1 MPAIRSDRGRL
12 QSIYGREGDGYNT
25 RKGKKSAVQARFR
38 TSRPPYFRGGQ
49 SESKRS
55 LTMTINTQIAT
66 VVFHG
71 HALTVITGPAGE
83 HLVAMK
89 PIVEAIGL
97 QWEAQLKRIKR
108 HSVLAACM
116 SMMDIQMSGDDQRR
130 ELACLPLDML
140 NGWLFGV
147 DASRVRPE
155 IRDTLIQYQREC
167 FAALSAY
174 WQKGEAVNPRST
186 ISPRPLKALPNGLS
200 HDQQDAIKGLV
211 KARVEALPQSKQ
223 AKAAITCWSA
233 LKSKFGCTYKE
244 IEPAQFAEA
253 LSLVAR
259 LPLEGELLE
268 AERPK
273 PLELHYPASW
283 LPEHNPH
290 LRGYSYERSADPS
303 LHLNTSSLCGM
314 DSRSPTLALTAEL
327 TRAGHDVEAC
337 RMEVLAMRHQLERYL
352 DLCRNLGNLADRHE
366 HGGIVFKLS
375 GAVHMTR

>member
-1 MPAIRSDRGRL
+1 MKAIAPVATPVLVELTDGQPTTTSLDVAAHFGKRHERVLDKIRNLDCSPEFTEHNFVLSEYTDLTGRSLPQYRMTRDGFTFLCMGFTGKEAAKWKEAYINAFNQMEHTLKHGAPA
-12 QSIYGREGDGYNT
+12 
-25 RKGKKSAVQARFR
+25 KSK
-38 TSRPPYFRGGQ
+38 RPP
-49 SESKRS
+49 K
-55 LTMTINTQIAT
+55 L
-66 VVFHG
+66 
-71 HALTVITGPAGE
+71 
-83 HLVAMK
+83 
-89 PIVEAIGL
+89 
-97 QWEAQLKRIKR
+97 
-108 HSVLAACM
+108 
-116 SMMDIQMSGDDQRR
+116 
-130 ELACLPLDML
+130 
-140 NGWLFGV
+140 
-147 DASRVRPE
+147 
-155 IRDTLIQYQREC
+155 
-167 FAALSAY
+167 
-174 WQKGEAVNPRST
+174 
-186 ISPRPLKALPNGLS
+186 LPNGLS
-200 HDQQDAIKGLV
+200 ADQQEAIKGLV

-233 LKSKFGCTYKE
+233 LKSKFGCSYKE
-244 IEPAQFAEA
+244 IDAAQFAEA